1 MKYNIPLTDIPKI
14 IFLLTI
20 RHIIPYIPLNLKYFL
35 ADKIADSFISK
46 TRHPVISNEIK
57 KLSGADYFSEK
68 QLLKIARDTDSNVKK
83 DIFETWSYP
92 QFNKKFFEQICQIEG
107 QQHLDKA
114 LSEGNGVLIALCHF
128 GSYKMLLPVLGF
140 KGYKITQIAA
150 NPLEF
155 IDRNSTLANKMIMEI
170 EQNYEKSL
178 PANFIYAKR
187 FNREIFRVLQRGEIL
202 VVSLDGIKAAKREI
216 LPFLKRKI
224 RLSPSIVQLSLKTK
238 APILP
243 IFTVRDKNNT
253 HRLIIHKQ
261 INISPEDPD
270 PIMKFLN
277 KFVYLME
284 IYIKKYPCHYAWFL
298 YKNKTNP
305 PSIGSIFI
313 D

>member
-14 IFLLTI
+14 LFLFTI
-20 RHIIPYIPLNLKYFL
+20 RHIIPYIPLRVKYFL
-35 ADKIADSFISK
+35 AEKIADSFISK
-46 TRHPVISNEIK
+46 TKHSVIANEIK
-57 KLSGADYFSEK
+57 ELLDTDYLSAKQFS
-68 QLLKIARDTDSNVKK
+68 QIARDTDCNVKK
-83 DIFETWSYP
+83 DLFETWSYP
-92 QFNKKFFEQICQIEG
+92 QFNKLFFERICHIEG
-107 QQHLDKA
+107 KRHLDKA
-114 LSEGNGVLIALCHF
+114 LSKGNGVLIALCHF

-155 IDRNSTLANKMIMEI
+155 IDKDSTI

-202 VVSLDGIKAAKREI
+202 VVSLDGIKAAKREM
-216 LPFLKRKI
+216 LPFLKKKI

-243 IFTVRDKNNT
+243 IFTVRDKNNR

-261 INISPEDPD
+261 IDISPGEKD

-277 KFVYLME
+277 EFVYLME
-284 IYIKKYPCHYAWFL
+284 IYIRKYPCHYAWFL

-305 PSIGSIFI
+305 PPIGSIFI